1 MFGID
6 DAITAGSNLITTVVN
21 KFAPDATTVEHDK
34 MTQALTE
41 MQNEYALILAQIDV
55 NKLEAGNTKLFVSG
69 WRPFIGWVCGI
80 SLAYV
85 SILEP
90 FIRFIATV
98 VFKYIGTF
106 PVINTEITLQV
117 LLGILGLGAYRSF
130 DKMKGSTNK

>member
-6 DAITAGSNLITTVVN
+6 DAISAGSNLITTIVN
-21 KFAPDATTVEHDK
+21 KFAPDATSVEHDK

-41 MQNEYALILAQIDV
+41 LQNQYALLLAQVDV
-55 NKLEAGNTKLFVSG
+55 NKTEATSTSVFVSG

-90 FIRFIATV
+90 FIRFVATV
-98 VFKYIGTF
+98 FFKYTGAF
-106 PVINTEITLQV
+106 PVINIEITLQV
-117 LLGILGLGAYRSF
+117 LIGILGLGAYRSY
-130 DKMKGSTNK
+130 DKLKGTSK

>member
-6 DAITAGSNLITTVVN
+6 DAIAAGSNLISTIVN
-21 KFAPDATTVEHDK
+21 KFAPDVTTVEHDK

-41 MQNEYALILAQIDV
+41 MQNQYSLLLAQVDV
-55 NKLEAGNTKLFVSG
+55 NKTEAISTNLFVSG
-69 WRPFIGWVCGI
+69 WRPFVGWVCGI

-85 SILEP
+85 SIIEP

-98 VFKYIGTF
+98 FFKYIGVF

-117 LLGILGLGAYRSF
+117 LIGILGLGAYRSY
-130 DKMKGSTNK
+130 DKVKGTSK

>member
-6 DAITAGSNLITTVVN
+6 DVITTGSNLITTIVN

-41 MQNEYALILAQIDV
+41 LQNQYALLLAQVDV
-55 NKLEAGNTKLFVSG
+55 NKTEATSTSVFVSG

-90 FIRFIATV
+90 FIRFVTTV
-98 VFKYIGTF
+98 FFKYTGTF

-117 LLGILGLGAYRSF
+117 LIGILGLGAYRSY
-130 DKMKGSTNK
+130 DKLKGTNK

>member
-1 MFGID
+1 MFGLD
-6 DAITAGSNLITTVVN
+6 DVITAGSNLITTIVN

-41 MQNEYALILAQIDV
+41 MSNQYSLLLAQVDV
-55 NKLEAGNTKLFVSG
+55 NKTEATSTNVFVSG

-90 FIRFIATV
+90 FIRFVAIV
-98 VFKYIGTF
+98 IFKYDGTF
-106 PVINTEITLQV
+106 PVIDPEITSRV
-117 LLGILGLGAYRSF
+117 LIGILGLGAYRSY
-130 DKMKGSTNK
+130 DKLKGTSK

>member
-6 DAITAGSNLITTVVN
+6 DVLTTGSNLITTIVN

-41 MQNEYALILAQIDV
+41 LQNQYALLLAQVDV
-55 NKLEAGNTKLFVSG
+55 NKTEATSTSVFVSG

-90 FIRFIATV
+90 FIRFVATV
-98 VFKYIGTF
+98 FFKYTGTF

-117 LLGILGLGAYRSF
+117 LIGILGLGAYRSY
-130 DKMKGSTNK
+130 DKLKGTNK

>member
-6 DAITAGSNLITTVVN
+6 DVLTTGSNLITTIVN

-41 MQNEYALILAQIDV
+41 LQNQYALLLAQVDV
-55 NKLEAGNTKLFVSG
+55 NKTEATSTSVFVSG

-90 FIRFIATV
+90 FIRFVATV
-98 VFKYIGTF
+98 FFKYTGAF
-106 PVINTEITLQV
+106 PVINIEITLQV
-117 LLGILGLGAYRSF
+117 LIGILGLGAYRSY
-130 DKMKGSTNK
+130 DKLKGTSK

>member
-6 DAITAGSNLITTVVN
+6 DVITTGSNLITTIVN

-41 MQNEYALILAQIDV
+41 LQNQYALLLAQVDV
-55 NKLEAGNTKLFVSG
+55 NKTEATSTSVFVSG

-90 FIRFIATV
+90 FIRFVATV
-98 VFKYIGTF
+98 FFKYTGTF

-117 LLGILGLGAYRSF
+117 LIGILGLGAYRSY
-130 DKMKGSTNK
+130 DKLKGTNK

>member
-6 DAITAGSNLITTVVN
+6 DVLTTGSNLITTIVN

-41 MQNEYALILAQIDV
+41 LQNQYALLLAQVDV
-55 NKLEAGNTKLFVSG
+55 NKTEATSTNVFVSG

-90 FIRFIATV
+90 FIRFVATV
-98 VFKYIGTF
+98 FFKYTGTF

-117 LLGILGLGAYRSF
+117 LIGILGLGAYRSY
-130 DKMKGSTNK
+130 DKLKGTNK